1 MRKALFFLFV
11 AFMMLS
17 MRGLA
22 QSSCNAP
29 TGLTASLHAPEWNNV
44 LLNWNA
50 VEDSTQQ
57 EIMWSTKTLYT
68 RIGTN
73 GGADFIGTVRF
84 TPTELADYAGR
95 YLTSVTFIPGY
106 AEDVAIT
113 SYSIVVWQG
122 GSIVDTVYNPG
133 TMIVNQP
140 ITSPLTPSALNT
152 IILDTAQLIDVTQE
166 LWIGIRCVY
175 DTTCHPLGASNNG
188 GIVGKGSLIVM
199 DNEWDDLA
207 QMSNLADYNWII
219 IGNLQEASHILS
231 GYKVYRNDALL
242 ASVGATSYLDSV
254 DFGSYT
260 YDVTAMYASGCES
273 NPVTVS
279 VTMKTNPCADCQD
292 TVIVEDAT
300 TLSTGYLLPLNTFYN
315 YSFSEQIYTTAD
327 LGTINGAINCIS
339 FQYIYGTPQSK
350 NIVVYM
356 GNTNKGSFAG
366 GNDWVPVNQMFQ
378 VFNGTVNF
386 SNEAAGNWV
395 NIPFD
400 VPFEYDGV
408 SNIVVAVLN
417 NTGSYVSS
425 SNPTFN
431 VHSASSKSLYLYTDS
446 SPYNVNSLGS
456 GTLGSTRNN
465 LRFMVGDPVVCPMP
479 TYLTVSNITADG
491 ASFSWHSSQSHNG
504 YELVLVPEGSTSE
517 RQHELYCLC
526 ACGLRRWR

>member
-11 AFMMLS
+11 AFVMLS
-17 MRGLA
+17 VRGLA
-22 QSSCNAP
+22 QSNCNAP

-57 EIMWSTKTLYT
+57 DILWSTTTFST
-68 RIGTN
+68 RIG
-73 GGADFIGTVRF
+73 GGDSVALDFTGTVRF
-84 TPTELADYAGR
+84 TPTELVNLSGH
-95 YLTSVTFIPGY
+95 YLTSVSFVPC
-106 AEDVAIT
+106 EDQTVCT
-113 SYSIVVWQG
+113 YYVMVWQG
-122 GSIVDTVYNPG
+122 GSVTNDTIFNPG
-133 TMIVNQP
+133 TLLVNQQ
-140 ITSPLTPSALNT
+140 ITSPLAINSMNT
-152 IILDTAQLIDVTQE
+152 ILLQSPVLIDPTQE
-166 LWIGIRCVY
+166 LWIGIRC
-175 DTTCHPLGASNNG
+175 DATTGYPLGASNNTSVFNFGDLIAFNDTDTTWETLSG
-188 GIVGKGSLIVM
+188 G
-199 DNEWDDLA
+199 DPTAALA
-207 QMSNLADYNWII
+207 AYNWLI
-219 IGNLQEASHILS
+219 IGHLQTANNILS
-231 GYKVYRNDALL
+231 GYKVYRNDVLL
-242 ASVGATSYLDSV
+242 ATASATSYLDSV

-400 VPFEYDGV
+400 VPFEYLQCEFFRIRHAGFH
-408 SNIVVAVLN
+408 
-417 NTGSYVSS
+417 
-425 SNPTFN
+425 P
-431 VHSASSKSLYLYTDS
+431 
-446 SPYNVNSLGS
+446 
-456 GTLGSTRNN
+456 
-465 LRFMVGDPVVCPMP
+465 
-479 TYLTVSNITADG
+479 
-491 ASFSWHSSQSHNG
+491 
-504 YELVLVPEGSTSE
+504 
-517 RQHELYCLC
+517 
-526 ACGLRRWR
+526 